1 MLASKRHDLG
11 QNPRV
16 GQRYPVDTIINSMVE
31 TETLRHREVAKTA
44 KEQLISSGRADFKP
58 NATWSQSTSS

>member
-44 KEQLISSGRADFKP
+44 KEQFSSGRADLKL